1 MLAEHGWLERNMIH
15 GGGGGGGDGWGEG
28 CFWKILRNMVFGSW
42 MVVVVL
48 AVHTVR
54 CPIMEWWEVGVL
66 LKTIGWVVAEN
77 RWLGGWWQI
86 CNDIRWLIY
95 H

>member
-1 MLAEHGWLERNMIH
+1 
-15 GGGGGGGDGWGEG
+15 
-28 CFWKILRNMVFGSW
+28 

-48 AVHTVR
+48 VVHTVK
-54 CPIMEWWEVGVL
+54 CPIMEWWEVGIL